1 MRLLILGGTGPSG
14 IKMIEEALAASH
26 TVVIYARSPGKIPDT
41 ITSNPAVTVVEGQ
54 LTDAEKLTEAMEGI
68 DAVISALGPPVEK
81 GPFYASNT
89 PLAHAYSLV
98 IDVMK
103 KQDVRRLIALGT
115 PSMKDDHDHFSLV
128 MSTLVGGVALFAHN
142 AYNDIVAVGKVIKSE
157 GAELEWTIARVP
169 ILTNHDNKEVVAG
182 YVGDGKTGTT
192 LARVGF
198 AHFVVG
204 ELENSEWCRK
214 APLISSA

>member
-14 IKMIEEALAASH
+14 IKLIEEALAASH
-26 TVVIYARSPGKIPDT
+26 TVVVYARSPGKIPDAIAT
-41 ITSNPAVTVVEGQ
+41 NPAVTVVEGQ
-54 LTDAEKLTEAMEGI
+54 LTDAEKLTEAMQGV
-68 DAVISALGPPVEK
+68 DAVLSALGPVVQM
-81 GPFYASNT
+81 GPFYASDT

-103 KQDVRRLIALGT
+103 KQGVRRLIALGT
-115 PSMKDDHDHFSLV
+115 PSMKDENDHFNFI
-128 MSTLVGGVALFAHN
+128 MSTLVSGVALLAHN
-142 AYNDIVAVGKVIKSE
+142 AYNDIVAVGKVIRSE
-157 GAELEWTIARVP
+157 GAELEWTIVRVP
-169 ILTNHDNKEVVAG
+169 LLTNYDNKEVVAG

-192 LARVGF
+192 LARAGF

-204 ELENSEWCRK
+204 ELEKGEWCRK